1 MADSHE
7 EGPLTYERYL
17 KITELLKLQQG
28 SKNAVAKGDELHFI
42 IVHQIFELW
51 FRLLRSEL
59 SWIRDAF
66 DTEHVKEQAVADS
79 VRGAE
84 RCIQILKVMREQWAA
99 VGTLEPQGFLKFRH
113 ELGSASG
120 FESWQMR
127 VFELM
132 IGYRQEERPDG
143 SRPLDHLRKASK
155 RSSGD
160 SAAWGYI
167 EKELAR
173 PSIAEVVA
181 RWLHRTPIHGST
193 PQDSGDVEV
202 VTEFLK
208 EVIASITRQSELGFK
223 VSKGGSSVGDDILRA
238 RHEAVLSSATSFFA
252 PDGVPNRARLGLYFI
267 ETFRDAP
274 LLAWP
279 QRLIDTLVQLE
290 EGVILWRTHHA
301 RTVERIIGRRPG
313 TGGSSGVDYLDQTLK
328 MRAFT
333 DLWTVRSLLSPSDF
347 FDTEA
352 DQTYGFAIGG

>member
-208 EVIASITRQSELGFK
+208 EVIASITRQ
-223 VSKGGSSVGDDILRA
+223 
-238 RHEAVLSSATSFFA
+238 
-252 PDGVPNRARLGLYFI
+252 
-267 ETFRDAP
+267 
-274 LLAWP
+274 
-279 QRLIDTLVQLE
+279 
-290 EGVILWRTHHA
+290 
-301 RTVERIIGRRPG
+301 
-313 TGGSSGVDYLDQTLK
+313 
-328 MRAFT
+328 
-333 DLWTVRSLLSPSDF
+333 
-347 FDTEA
+347 
-352 DQTYGFAIGG
+352 